1 MGLPR
6 LNFDITDLET
16 SSVSCG
22 FSEFSNHQIYIDGN
36 LGAKDSPEAVVI
48 VDANVNEERAGA
60 IASYAGT
67 VAEVLL

>member
-48 VDANVNEERAGA
+48 VDVTVSEVRAGA
-60 IASYAGT
+60 TASYAGT
-67 VAEVLL
+67 VVVELL

>member
-36 LGAKDSPEAVVI
+36 LGAKDSPEAGVI
-48 VDANVNEERAGA
+48 VDVIATEVRAGVN
-60 IASYAGT
+60 ASYAGK
-67 VAEVLL
+67 VAEERL

>member
-36 LGAKDSPEAVVI
+36 LGAKDSPEAVVT
-48 VDANVNEERAGA
+48 VDAIATEVRAGA
-60 IASYAGT
+60 SASYAGT
-67 VAEVLL
+67 VVVVLL

>member
-36 LGAKDSPEAVVI
+36 LGAKDSPEAVVTADVI
-48 VDANVNEERAGA
+48 ATEVRAGV
-60 IASYAGT
+60 IASYAGIV
-67 VAEVLL
+67 VAALL

>member
-36 LGAKDSPEAVVI
+36 LGAKDSPEAEVTGDDIATEV
-48 VDANVNEERAGA
+48 RAGEM
-60 IASYAGT
+60 ASYAGT
-67 VAEVLL
+67 VVVVLL